1 MKYLPSQGSSASVDK
16 AERRIAGL
24 RSINPALDLG
34 KGLTVEAFT
43 DLIETTRRRVAAY
56 NTTLSLLDADRAAML
71 EAEKTLMALSE
82 KMLLGVAFEY
92 GKDSAEYEMAGGVR
106 KSQRKRPVRRISEKA
121 AV

>member
-1 MKYLPSQGSSASVDK
+1 
-16 AERRIAGL
+16 
-24 RSINPALDLG
+24 
-34 KGLTVEAFT
+34 
-43 DLIETTRRRVAAY
+43 
-56 NTTLSLLDADRAAML
+56 ML

-106 KSQRKRPVRRISEKA
+106 KSQRKRPVRRLSEKV

>member
-1 MKYLPSQGSSASVDK
+1 MARLKRSSASVDK

-24 RSINPALDLG
+24 KSINPALDLG

-43 DLIETTRRRVAAY
+43 ELIETTRQRVADY

-106 KSQRKRPVRRISEKA
+106 KSQRKRPVRKASEKVA
-121 AV
+121 S

>member
-1 MKYLPSQGSSASVDK
+1 LKYLPSQGSSASVDK

-43 DLIETTRRRVAAY
+43 DLIEMTHRRVAVY
-56 NTTLSLLDADRAAML
+56 NTTLSLLDVDRAAML